1 MWKQINPRQSRAY
14 TCALLE
20 LVDEGMLDKDTLIEN
35 LLGWMSE
42 ASVEQFCKRN
52 LRDDDTNECLIG
64 FEDETVDFDD

>member
-1 MWKQINPRQSRAY
+1 MVWKVIDPRESRAY

-20 LVDEGMLDKDTLIEN
+20 LADEGMLDKDTLLQD

-42 ASVEQFCKRN
+42 HDVEQFCKKK
-52 LRDDDTNECLIG
+52 LRDEDNECLIG